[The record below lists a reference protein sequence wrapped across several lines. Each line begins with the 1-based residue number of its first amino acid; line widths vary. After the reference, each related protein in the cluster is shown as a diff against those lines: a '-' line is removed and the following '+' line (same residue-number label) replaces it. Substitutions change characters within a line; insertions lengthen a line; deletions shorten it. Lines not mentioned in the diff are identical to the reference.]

1 MRGKCKETGN
11 GKEGLEEGKSGKGDR
26 KLVKWQWK
34 QFFFFFLMEKV
45 NTEKRDKKENS
56 KCLQRIVENL
66 NRKMTF
72 DRKLPDKATS
82 LFRFFFPRKFIINIL
97 SLFSLTIEKPHC
109 NPFGFSH
116 PWVLHPFSFLCLFF
130 DFFFLKE

>member
-11 GKEGLEEGKSGKGDR
+11 GRRGWKRERAEKGIVS
-26 KLVKWQWK
+26 LLNGSENN
-34 QFFFFFLMEKV
+34 FFFLMEKV

-116 PWVLHPFSFLCLFF
+116 P
-130 DFFFLKE
+130 